1 MSPPQILIASAA
13 LAQRLKREP
22 QSVYNLAPRQFELL
36 IAELLEDLGYRVEI
50 TPATRDGGKDL
61 LAYLEPELGTLLCLV
76 EAKRYGR
83 EHKVGVDI
91 VRSLY
96 GTVSDA
102 QANQGMLIT
111 TSTFTQDAREFQRR
125 HRYVLALKDY
135 ADLERWIRSYGK
147 RTS

>member
-1 MSPPQILIASAA
+1 M
-13 LAQRLKREP
+13 
-22 QSVYNLAPRQFELL
+22 L

-61 LAYLEPELGTLLCLV
+61 LAYLETKLGTYLCLV

-83 EHKVGVDI
+83 HNTVGVDL

-102 QANQGMLIT
+102 QANKGMLIT
-111 TSTFTQDAREFQRR
+111 TSTFTKDARKFQRR
-125 HRYVLALKDY
+125 HPYLLELKDY
-135 ADLERWIRSYGK
+135 SDLEQWIRNYGK
-147 RTS
+147 RTQ